1 MAYIYALVDS
11 SDPTNI
17 RYVGKTARRIRDRLW
32 DHKKYAKRFPNK
44 TYRSTWIN
52 SVWRRGSEVIAVELE
67 ECDESVI
74 NEREMYW
81 IAYYKAHG
89 YRLTNHTDGGDGSTN
104 MDESTRQKLRDYHTG
119 RPFPESAK
127 RKLSDMFKGRPSPM
141 TGRKHTEDARSKM
154 KGRFLGVKR
163 PPDVVTRMA
172 RGQAM
177 KIGKLSEDDVREIY
191 QKCVAAAKSQ
201 REIAEA
207 HGVSLSCVERIY
219 SGTTWKFLNLT
230 GAPQC

>member
-1 MAYIYALVDS
+1 
-11 SDPTNI
+11 
-17 RYVGKTARRIRDRLW
+17 
-32 DHKKYAKRFPNK
+32 
-44 TYRSTWIN
+44 
-52 SVWRRGSEVIAVELE
+52 
-67 ECDESVI
+67 
-74 NEREMYW
+74 
-81 IAYYKAHG
+81 
-89 YRLTNHTDGGDGSTN
+89 
-104 MDESTRQKLRDYHTG
+104 
-119 RPFPESAK
+119 
-127 RKLSDMFKGRPSPM
+127 M

-219 SGTTWKFLNLT
+219 SGKTWKFLNLT